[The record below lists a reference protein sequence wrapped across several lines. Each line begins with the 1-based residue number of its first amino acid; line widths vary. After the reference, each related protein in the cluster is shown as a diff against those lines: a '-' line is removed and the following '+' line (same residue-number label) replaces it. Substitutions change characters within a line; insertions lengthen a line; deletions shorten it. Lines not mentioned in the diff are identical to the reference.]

1 MPRVAINRET
11 TDVLAPDASQIEA
24 IPVFR
29 PKAKIHKPV
38 EGRVQK
44 IYLLTEGGGIWFKLN
59 QGAITIYDQ
68 QKDTVRSIRYA
79 PNEPSIYVDEQSPN
93 ALRSHIIF
101 TNKMLGVPASQ
112 PNLQDYLDAH
122 PGNVKNGGDT
132 FYELDTKKKTDALLQ
147 DEYLVH
153 DAVSLIRD
161 KSIDELLP
169 VIMYLGIS
177 MDQRNQ
183 EIRRELLLEAKSNPK
198 SFIAMFDNP
207 LIKMRA
213 SIQVAVQEGVIKSS
227 ADGVFWGDSNR
238 LIIACPVG
246 QDPIDT
252 MTKFCLT
259 EKGSVVHMELLS
271 RIERVNS
278 GS

>member
-11 TDVLAPDASQIEA
+11 SDVLAPDAAQIDA
-24 IPVFR
+24 LPVFR
-29 PKAKIHKPV
+29 PKAKVHKPV

-59 QGAITIYDQ
+59 QGAITIYDP

-93 ALRSHIIF
+93 AIRSHIIF

-122 PGNVKNGGDT
+122 PGNVKNGGNT
-132 FYELDTKKKTDALLQ
+132 FYELDTKKKTDTLLQ

-153 DAVSLIRD
+153 DAISLIRD

-169 VIMYLGIS
+169 IILYLGIS
-177 MDQRNQ
+177 TDQRNQ
-183 EIRRELLLEAKSNPK
+183 EIRRELLVEAKSNP
-198 SFIAMFDNP
+198 SGFIAMFDNP
-207 LIKMRA
+207 MIKMRA
-213 SIQVAVQEGVIKSS
+213 SIMIAIQEGIIKSN
-227 ADGVFWGDSNR
+227 ADGMFWTDSNR

-246 QDPIDT
+246 QDPVDV

-259 EKGSVVHMELLS
+259 ERGSLVHTELLS
-271 RIERVNS
+271 RLDKIS
-278 GS
+278 PKD